1 MIFYCW
7 PFSIQGTLTPCKLT
21 AGHNEMDLLYIH
33 PVKQHGDVAVVLTW
47 LLRSSKT
54 PLKQSRVRIILNKS
68 QGQQYDTAYRR
79 VRVCFQLTLWHALH
93 GSQKKKKEQIEL
105 NNKPSPKKLLPLSR
119 LHSTQTA
126 PLVLFHQ
133 PSDLNF
139 LSGHWGLY
147 RVENVPTEWL
157 QSIHFILP

>member
-1 MIFYCW
+1 MIQPIEGWGSVSSLHYDMRF
-7 PFSIQGTLTPCKLT
+7 
-21 AGHNEMDLLYIH
+21 M
-33 PVKQHGDVAVVLTW
+33 AV
-47 LLRSSKT
+47 
-54 PLKQSRVRIILNKS
+54 
-68 QGQQYDTAYRR
+68 
-79 VRVCFQLTLWHALH
+79 
-93 GSQKKKKEQIEL
+93 KKKKEQIEL